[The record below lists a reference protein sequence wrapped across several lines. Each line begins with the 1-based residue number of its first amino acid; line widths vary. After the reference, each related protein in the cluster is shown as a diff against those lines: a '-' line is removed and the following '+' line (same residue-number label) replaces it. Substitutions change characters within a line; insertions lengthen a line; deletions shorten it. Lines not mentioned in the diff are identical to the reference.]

1 MQLILMERLHKR
13 HPLYEDVNWNELQLF
28 ADGGTGVILYM
39 RMWIEMC
46 WYHSNPAQQG
56 VILYMRMW
64 IEIEPCPVI
73 LFPDLVILYMRMW
86 IEMLTAL
93 ALYSAGICHPLYE
106 DVNWNSLTFLLIF
119 LSSVILYMRMWI
131 EMSLLLLSADRCIV
145 ILYMRMWIE
154 ILRSHLLNV
163 AVESS
168 SIWGCELKCGKGGA
182 WYGWKS
188 HPLYEDV
195 NWNANGDK
203 TYGFIQSHP
212 LYEDVNW
219 NSWCTDHN
227 RGIICHPLYEDVNWN
242 ISVYLFIRLS
252 PCHPLYEDVNWNT
265 PSRRD
270 NISARVSSSIW
281 GCELKYHV
289 IGI

>member
-56 VILYMRMW
+56 
-64 IEIEPCPVI
+64 
-73 LFPDLVILYMRMW
+73 VILYMRMW

-227 RGIICHPLYEDVNWN
+227 RGSICHPLYEDVNWN

>member
-154 ILRSHLLNV
+154 ISCYRH
-163 AVESS
+163 
-168 SIWGCELKCGKGGA
+168 
-182 WYGWKS
+182 
-188 HPLYEDV
+188 
-195 NWNANGDK
+195 
-203 TYGFIQSHP
+203 
-212 LYEDVNW
+212 
-219 NSWCTDHN
+219 
-227 RGIICHPLYEDVNWN
+227 IICNP
-242 ISVYLFIRLS
+242 
-252 PCHPLYEDVNWNT
+252 
-265 PSRRD
+265 
-270 NISARVSSSIW
+270 
-281 GCELKYHV
+281 
-289 IGI
+289 